1 MRMLVLY
8 TLLLCLQFISAP
20 AQTLGSSI
28 VVLGNINEE
37 HKKLF
42 AQTIADEI
50 HQYAQTIST
59 HTPSNIY
66 VYPYQVAEE
75 WTVISLHVEG
85 LHHHDKIIGLD
96 LNHTPLGN
104 LDDIRSIVGLDHSLK
119 YISWNTY
126 SSLPPEKILLASKA
140 IAQDYLFLHL

>member
-50 HQYAQTIST
+50 HQYAQTISA
-59 HTPSNIY
+59 HTPSYIY
-66 VYPYQVAEE
+66 VYPYQVNEE
-75 WTVISLHVEG
+75 WKVISLHVEG
-85 LHHHDKIIGLD
+85 LHHYEKIIGLD
-96 LNHTPLGN
+96 LSHTPLFN
-104 LDDIRSIVGLDHSLK
+104 LDKIRSVVGLDQSLK
-119 YISWNTY
+119 YISWNNYTN
-126 SSLPPEKILLASKA
+126 LPPEKILLASKA
-140 IAQDYLFLHL
+140 IAQDYLFLYF